1 MSTRFVTFFQFFSC
15 YYSRSVILFKQL
27 IERSVIM
34 PFNTMLKTLRLKK
47 GLTQG
52 ELAKLTGLTR
62 SAIGMYESGNR
73 EPKYEVLELLADFF
87 NVDMNTLLDKNENEQ
102 IPVLDDLDIRMLAR
116 KSLIKDPQK
125 AKKLRQMVEI
135 ILADDEDDD

>member
-1 MSTRFVTFFQFFSC
+1 
-15 YYSRSVILFKQL
+15 
-27 IERSVIM
+27 M
-34 PFNTMLKTLRLKK
+34 PFNTMLKTLRTKE

-87 NVDMNTLLDKNENEQ
+87 NVDMNTLLDQSVPLTPRDERQ
-102 IPVLDDLDIRMLAR
+102 IAADLEKMLADLD
-116 KSLIKDPQK
+116 S
-125 AKKLRQMVEI
+125 KKRNGCHGRYR
-135 ILADDEDDD
+135 

>member
-1 MSTRFVTFFQFFSC
+1 
-15 YYSRSVILFKQL
+15 
-27 IERSVIM
+27 M

-87 NVDMNTLLDKNENEQ
+87 NVDMNTLLDRPQNDNE
-102 IPVLDDLDIRMLAR
+102 DIRRMVCKIEADPNLRAY
-116 KSLIKDPQK
+116 IKELEKNPK
-125 AKKLRQMVEI
+125 LVTLGRLSAKTTDAGLES
-135 ILADDEDDD
+135 ILAVTKQIVKTSGCDDIDPEL